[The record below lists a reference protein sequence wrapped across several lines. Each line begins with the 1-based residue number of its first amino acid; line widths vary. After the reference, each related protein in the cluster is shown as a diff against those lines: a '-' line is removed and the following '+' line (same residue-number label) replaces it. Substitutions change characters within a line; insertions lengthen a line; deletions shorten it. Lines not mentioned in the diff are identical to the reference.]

1 MTLLDVND
9 FVTKEVLPEINNL
22 VQNYLE
28 SEYSYI
34 EEEEDLEDLE
44 NAEIN
49 EELVEDIKKNLL
61 KLAKLVEEEYDFKN
75 VTFDYP
81 DDVLSIMIESSLED
95 YKEIMIEKYIEEFE
109 KESYFDEYYS
119 QEEF

>member
-61 KLAKLVEEEYDFKN
+61 KLAKLVEDEYDFKN

-95 YKEIMIEKYIEEFE
+95 YKEIMIEKYREDFE
-109 KESYFDEYYS
+109 KQLYFDEYYS
-119 QEEF
+119 QEDF

>member
-95 YKEIMIEKYIEEFE
+95 YKEIMIEKYREEFE